1 MISLQTH
8 LYLVPLDG
16 DGDPVVGGEGNGE
29 QGRGH
34 EAEDGGEGEGDGA
47 AEAHLDA
54 LKSQTGSPALTLTQP
69 SLALTQRPA
78 LRSPTD

>member
-54 LKSQTGSPALTLTQP
+54 LGQTGSPAHTQP
-69 SLALTQRPA
+69 SLSLSAL
-78 LRSPTD
+78 L

>member
-1 MISLQTH
+1 MDGQP
-8 LYLVPLDG
+8 VVCAEG
-16 DGDPVVGGEGNGE
+16 DGQ
-29 QGRGH
+29 QGHGCQ
-34 EAEDGGEGEGDGA
+34 AEDGGESEGDGA

>member
-8 LYLVPLDG
+8 LYLVPLDR
-16 DGDPVVGGEGNGE
+16 DGDPVVGGESNGE

-47 AEAHLDA
+47 AEAHGAHL
-54 LKSQTGSPALTLTQP
+54 
-69 SLALTQRPA
+69 
-78 LRSPTD
+78 

>member
-1 MISLQTH
+1 MDGQP
-8 LYLVPLDG
+8 VVCAEG
-16 DGDPVVGGEGNGE
+16 DGQ
-29 QGRGH
+29 QGHGSQ
-34 EAEDGGEGEGDGA
+34 AEDGGEGEGDGA

-54 LKSQTGSPALTLTQP
+54 LLGRTGSPALTLTQP

>member
-1 MISLQTH
+1 MIRLQTH

-29 QGRGH
+29 QGCGH

-47 AEAHLDA
+47 AEAHGAHL
-54 LKSQTGSPALTLTQP
+54 
-69 SLALTQRPA
+69 
-78 LRSPTD
+78 

>member
-1 MISLQTH
+1 MDRNWNKQHHSDLNQASHAEISLQTH

-47 AEAHLDA
+47 AEAHGAHL
-54 LKSQTGSPALTLTQP
+54 
-69 SLALTQRPA
+69 
-78 LRSPTD
+78 